1 MNALTTESV
10 EKPFEINW
18 LKMIRE
24 LNSTDF
30 LARVAVN
37 YALGKLKR
45 VKVS

>member
-10 EKPFEINW
+10 GKPFAINW
-18 LKMIRE
+18 LKMNRE